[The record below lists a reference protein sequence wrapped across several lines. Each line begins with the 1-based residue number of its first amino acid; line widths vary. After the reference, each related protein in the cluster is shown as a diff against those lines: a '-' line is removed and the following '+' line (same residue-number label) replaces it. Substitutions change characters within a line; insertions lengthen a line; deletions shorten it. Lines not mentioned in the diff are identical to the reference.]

1 MFFGK
6 VISLQAPFSFNAD
19 SAEEGK
25 EVLSLTN
32 VTLAPSSKEGA
43 QLLIKKG
50 TEKFLVALLTKER
63 PQASINVYITLD
75 DNVQLVVEGNG
86 VIHVTG
92 YFEPEGQDDLPF
104 GEDFED
110 ESENEEDEDE
120 SEEEEVVPAK
130 STPAVASK
138 G

>member
-1 MFFGK
+1 M
-6 VISLQAPFSFNAD
+6 
-19 SAEEGK
+19 
-25 EVLSLTN
+25 
-32 VTLAPSSKEGA
+32 
-43 QLLIKKG
+43 IKKG

-63 PQASINVYITLD
+63 PQASINVYITLA

-104 GEDFED
+104 DEEFE
-110 ESENEEDEDE
+110 
-120 SEEEEVVPAK
+120 
-130 STPAVASK
+130 

>member
-1 MFFGK
+1 
-6 VISLQAPFSFNAD
+6 
-19 SAEEGK
+19 
-25 EVLSLTN
+25 
-32 VTLAPSSKEGA
+32 
-43 QLLIKKG
+43 LIKKG

-63 PQASINVYITLD
+63 PQASINVYITLA

-104 GEDFED
+104 DEEFE
-110 ESENEEDEDE
+110 
-120 SEEEEVVPAK
+120 
-130 STPAVASK
+130 

>member
-1 MFFGK
+1 MFYEIKHFNYTNNRTFYNNYSSTIMFFGK
-6 VISLQAPFSFNAD
+6 VISLQTPFSFTAD

-43 QLLIKKG
+43 QLFVKKG

-63 PQASINVYITLD
+63 PQASINVYVTLA

-86 VIHVTG
+86 IIHITG
-92 YFEPEGQDDLPF
+92 YFEP
-104 GEDFED
+104 
-110 ESENEEDEDE
+110 
-120 SEEEEVVPAK
+120 
-130 STPAVASK
+130 
-138 G
+138 